1 MQNRLNLLTA
11 CVLMTACAVLAQQG
25 FESVEGIMEE
35 LMNYTGESAVE
46 VEETFSI
53 VDDEVIVAEP
63 VTLLD
68 ETVEIDDEP
77 IESAPVVE
85 NNTELFEGD
94 FVTKTEGLAGL
105 AAIAPETNIVD
116 RMYPRAL
123 MEREQR
129 NVEVDG
135 LDAVDAAWS
144 TEQVLRSY
152 KLASG
157 ASERMRLGEETAAVS
172 VEELFPQV
180 DFPKGSS
187 AIYQPGT
194 HTVFIKN
201 TRENLAVLETMMET
215 MGVLEG
221 FEDADQV
228 EIEAKFVEVAEGTLE
243 SLGFQWD
250 FENLTYP
257 STDSLFYSGHPDGG
271 GTDLGGVIVGDNIAT
286 LNSGNNPDFSIT
298 DDGLFRR
305 GLRGG
310 VNYGEI
316 VDNNGD
322 TIMPGF
328 TKGTVPFSQ
337 TPVGDGVVSA
347 SGDWSSFRFVDT
359 FSSETPFMGLTYD
372 GGSYDPN
379 TGTFIPGDNPIN
391 LLISAL
397 DQSSG
402 TDVLSAPRVLTR
414 SGEEATIQ
422 VGQLHYFPEVYE
434 GSATPTTMLAV
445 EYADFI
451 EQLLGVELT
460 VSPVVNEDRDIQL
473 ELNPRITELAG
484 WQSYQLAPA
493 NYLYG
498 HYQGGIRPRGY
509 HDTVLA
515 SLPIIK
521 KREIKTTVTIADG
534 STIGMGGLISE
545 KIEAY
550 EDRVPVMGSLPLVG
564 RLFRTEGERAVKRNL
579 LMFVTAKI
587 IEPNGRIDTSRSF
600 E

>member
-1 MQNRLNLLTA
+1 
-11 CVLMTACAVLAQQG
+11 MTACAVLAQQG

-35 LMNYTGESAVE
+35 LMNYTGEPAAEAEQMFPSVAG
-46 VEETFSI
+46 ETP
-53 VDDEVIVAEP
+53 VAEP
-63 VTLLD
+63 D
-68 ETVEIDDEP
+68 ELP
-77 IESAPVVE
+77 AAVVE
-85 NNTELFEGD
+85 EIEEPDASQMADSEPAVAESNELFTGD
-94 FVTKTEGLAGL
+94 FVDSTQGLAGL
-105 AAIAPETNIVD
+105 VAIAPEKSVLD
-116 RMYPRAL
+116 KVYPRQL

-129 NVEVDG
+129 NVEVAG
-135 LDAVDAAWS
+135 LEAVDAAWS

-157 ASERMRLGEETAAVS
+157 ASERMKLGEETDALN
-172 VEELFPQV
+172 VEALFPQV
-180 DFPKGSS
+180 DFPIGTS

-194 HTVFIKN
+194 GTVFIKN
-201 TRENLAVLETMMET
+201 TRENLAILEAMMET

-243 SLGFQWD
+243 ELGFQWN
-250 FENLTYP
+250 FENFDYGNYQEDEFYTGYP
-257 STDSLFYSGHPDGG
+257 LVG
-271 GTDLGGVIVGDNIAT
+271 GTDIGIGGSQFSVGDDIAT
-286 LNSGNNPDFSIT
+286 LNDGNPGFTIT

-305 GLRGG
+305 ALRGG
-310 VNYGEI
+310 VGYGNTYN
-316 VDNNGD
+316 NNGD
-322 TIMPGF
+322 STGKGF
-328 TKGTVPFSQ
+328 VNGSVPFSQ
-337 TPVGDGVVSA
+337 TPTGDGVITA

-359 FSSETPFMGLTYD
+359 FSDEVPFMGL
-372 GGSYDPN
+372 SYQ
-379 TGTFIPGDNPIN
+379 GDNPVD

-402 TDVLSAPRVLTR
+402 TDVLSAPRVVTR
-414 SGEEATIQ
+414 DGEEATIR
-422 VGQLHYFPEVYE
+422 VGQLHYYPEVYE
-434 GSATPTTMLAV
+434 GSATPTTMVAI
-445 EYADFI
+445 EYADFV

-498 HYQGGIRPRGY
+498 HYQGGIKPRGE
-509 HDTVLA
+509 HGRVIA

-521 KREIKTTVTIADG
+521 KREIQTTVTIADG
-534 STIGMGGLISE
+534 STIGMGGLINE
-545 KIEAY
+545 RIESF
-550 EDRVPVMGSLPLVG
+550 EDKVPVMGSLPLVG

-579 LMFVTAKI
+579 LMFVTARI